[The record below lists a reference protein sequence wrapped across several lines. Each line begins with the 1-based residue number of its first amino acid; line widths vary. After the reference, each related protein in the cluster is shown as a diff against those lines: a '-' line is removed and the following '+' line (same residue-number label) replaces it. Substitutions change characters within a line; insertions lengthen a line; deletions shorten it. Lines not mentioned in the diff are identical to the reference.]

1 MGNDNGSVNPQA
13 TQNSNAVQQATIDPA
28 LLNSLEWRLIG
39 PFRGGRVVAVAGD
52 PVHPQVFYF
61 GSTGGGVWKTTDGGI
76 LWENVSDGYFKRA
89 SVGAIA
95 VSTSDAN
102 VIYVGMGETTIRSN
116 VSHGDGVYK
125 STDGGKTWIH
135 LGLADTRN
143 IAKIRVHP
151 QNPDL
156 VYVAALGHAHGPNP
170 ERGVYRSRDGGKI
183 WEQILFRSD
192 KAGAID
198 LTLDPNNPRILYA
211 ALWEAQR
218 RPYTL
223 ISGGEGCGIFKSTD
237 GGDNW
242 TEITRKPGL
251 PTGVVGKIGLTVSP
265 AKEDRVWAIIDA
277 EDGALF
283 RSDDGGENWERLS
296 EDRNLWARPWYY
308 QHIYADPQD
317 PETIW
322 ALNVQCWKSVDGGRT
337 FFEVQVPH
345 GDNHDLWIDPHNP
358 QRIIEGNDGGACVSF
373 NGGNSWSSIYN
384 QPTAEM
390 YHVTTDNQV
399 PYRVYGAQQDNSTIS
414 LPSRSALAG
423 ITQSDTY
430 EVGGGESGYIAV
442 RPDDP
447 NIVYAGS
454 YHGYLTRYDHRTR
467 QERNIAVWPELA
479 TGWGAK
485 DQKYRFQ
492 WTFPILI
499 SPHDPNVLYAT
510 GNHIFRS
517 TDEGSSWEII
527 SPDLT
532 RNDVAKL
539 EASGG
544 PPTKDNTGAEFYGTI
559 FAFAESPLERGLLWA
574 GSDDGL
580 MHISQDG
587 GKTWR
592 NVTPAELPEWA
603 LINIIEPSPH
613 DPATAYVA
621 ATRYKWD
628 DFQPYLYKTNDY
640 GATWTKIT
648 TGIAE
653 NDFTRVIREDPV
665 RRGLLYAGTEA
676 GVHISFDDGEHWQSL
691 RLNLPAVPI
700 HDLLIKDTDLVAATH
715 GRSFWILDEVTPL
728 RYISE
733 QVQNT
738 PASLFKPR
746 PTVRFMTSWG
756 FSRPSAPGIF
766 YRNTGDTMI
775 TGRRVLKPGGK
786 TVDRNLTAG
795 NNPPDGVIVYY
806 YLKQKL
812 EGEVKLTFLDAQGE
826 QIKSFTSEQAQDE
839 TPKTED
845 APDPTDEADPT
856 DEEEEREKKDPR
868 VPKEIGT
875 NRFVWNMRYPD
886 PKKVDGYVAS
896 EAVMAGPAA
905 APGTYYVQLTVGDQ
919 TYVEAFEIHKDP
931 RVSASQEDLDAQF
944 ALLLKIRDKLS
955 ETHDAINTLRNIRQ
969 QVEDWERRTR
979 EREAHETV
987 SKAARS
993 LKEKL
998 ALIEDELIQS
1008 KAKTRQDTMNF
1019 PVKLNGKLAWLA
1031 GVVASAQAAPT
1042 RQEYELFEDL
1052 VRRIDTQLQGLQEII
1067 DADVTAFNAL
1077 MRESDMPAVI
1087 PIATLPSKR

>member
-1 MGNDNGSVNPQA
+1 MEKDNGSVNPRGTRVSDEGA
-13 TQNSNAVQQATIDPA
+13 AAVIDSA
-28 LLNSLEWRLIG
+28 MLHSLQWRLIG

-52 PVHPQVFYF
+52 PVHTQVFYF
-61 GSTGGGVWKTTDGGI
+61 GSTGGGIWKTTDGGI
-76 LWENVSDGYFKRA
+76 IWENVSDGFFKRA

-95 VSTSDAN
+95 VSTSDPN
-102 VIYVGMGETTIRSN
+102 VIYAGMGETTIRGN

-125 STDGGKTWIH
+125 STDGGKTWTH

-143 IAKIRVHP
+143 IAKVRIHP

-170 ERGVYRSRDGGKI
+170 ERGVYRSRDGGKT

-198 LTLDPNNPRILYA
+198 LAMDPNNPRILYA
-211 ALWEAQR
+211 AIWEAQR
-218 RPYTL
+218 KPYTL
-223 ISGGEGCGIFKSTD
+223 ISGGEDCGIFKSTD

-251 PTGVVGKIGLTVSP
+251 PTGVLGKIGLAVSL

-283 RSDDGGENWERLS
+283 RSNDGGENWERLS

-308 QHIYADPQD
+308 QHIYADPKD

-345 GDNHDLWIDPHNP
+345 GDNHDLWIDPHDP

-373 NGGNSWSSIYN
+373 NGGASWSSIYN

-399 PYRVYGAQQDNSTIS
+399 PYRVYGAQQDNSTITV
-414 LPSRSALAG
+414 PSRSALAG
-423 ITQSDTY
+423 ITQSDIY
-430 EVGGGESGYIAV
+430 DVGGGESGYIAV
-442 RPDDP
+442 RPDDT
-447 NIVYAGS
+447 NIVYAGN
-454 YHGYLTRYDHRTR
+454 YLGYLTRYDHRSR

-492 WTFPILI
+492 WTFPILL
-499 SPHDPNVLYAT
+499 SPHDPNVLYVT
-510 GNHIFRS
+510 GNHVFRS
-517 TDEGSSWEII
+517 TDEGNSWQII

-532 RNDVAKL
+532 RNDITKM

-544 PPTKDNTGAEFYGTI
+544 PPTRDNTGAECYCTI
-559 FAFAESPLERGLLWA
+559 FAFAESPLKRGLFWA

-580 MHISQDG
+580 LHISQDG
-587 GKTWR
+587 GETWR
-592 NVTPAELPEWA
+592 NITPPDLPEWA
-603 LINIIEPSPH
+603 LVSIIEPSPH

-621 ATRYKWD
+621 ANRYKLD
-628 DFQPYLYKTNDY
+628 DFHPYLYKTNDY

-653 NDFTRVIREDPV
+653 NDFTRAIREDPV
-665 RRGLLYAGTEA
+665 RRGLLYAGTET
-676 GVHISFDDGEHWQSL
+676 GVHVSFDDGEHWQSL

-700 HDLLIKDTDLVAATH
+700 HDLVIKDTDLVAATH
-715 GRSFWILDEVTPL
+715 GRSFWILDDITPL

-733 QVQNT
+733 QVQDA
-738 PASLFKPR
+738 PVYLFKPR
-746 PTVRFMTSWG
+746 PAVRFITSWG
-756 FSRPSAPGIF
+756 YSRASAPGIF
-766 YRNTGDTMI
+766 YRNTGDIMI
-775 TGRRVLKPGGK
+775 TARRELKPGGEM
-786 TVDRNLTAG
+786 VDRNLNAG
-795 NNPPDGVIVYY
+795 ENPPDGVLVYY
-806 YLKQKL
+806 SLKQKP

-826 QIKSFTSEQAQDE
+826 QIKSFTSEQAQSQS
-839 TPKTED
+839 PKAED
-845 APDPTDEADPT
+845 APPETP
-856 DEEEEREKKDPR
+856 DEEEDREKKDPR
-868 VPKEIGT
+868 VPKEAGM
-875 NRFVWNMRYPD
+875 NRFLWNTRYPD

-896 EAVMAGPAA
+896 EAVMAGPVA
-905 APGTYYVQLTVGDQ
+905 APGTYHVQLTVADQ
-919 TYVEAFEIHKDP
+919 TLTEAFEVQKDP
-931 RVSASQEDLDAQF
+931 RVPATQEDLDSQF
-944 ALLLKIRDKLS
+944 KLLLKVRDKLS

-969 QVEDWERRTR
+969 QVEDWEKRTR
-979 EREAHETV
+979 ERKDHEAV
-987 SKAARS
+987 SSAARS

-998 ALIEDELIQS
+998 SPIEDELTQS
-1008 KAKTRQDTMNF
+1008 RAKTRQDTMNF
-1019 PVKLNGKLAWLA
+1019 PAKLNGKLAWLA

-1042 RQEYELFEDL
+1042 RQQYELYADL
-1052 VRRIDTQLQGLQEII
+1052 AGRIDVQIQRLQEII
-1067 DADVTAFNAL
+1067 DTDVAAFNGL
-1077 MRESDMPAVI
+1077 MRESEMPAVI
-1087 PIATLPSKR
+1087 PIATLASKR

>member
-1 MGNDNGSVNPQA
+1 MEKDNGSVNPRGTRVSDEEA
-13 TQNSNAVQQATIDPA
+13 AAVIDSA
-28 LLNSLEWRLIG
+28 MLHSLQWRLIG

-52 PVHPQVFYF
+52 PVHTQVFYF
-61 GSTGGGVWKTTDGGI
+61 GSTGGGIWKTTDGGI
-76 LWENVSDGYFKRA
+76 IWENVSDGFFKRA

-95 VSTSDAN
+95 VSTSDPN
-102 VIYVGMGETTIRSN
+102 VIYAGMGETTIRGN

-125 STDGGKTWIH
+125 STDGGKTWTH

-143 IAKIRVHP
+143 IAKVRIHP

-198 LTLDPNNPRILYA
+198 LAMDPNNPRILYA
-211 ALWEAQR
+211 AIWEAQR
-218 RPYTL
+218 KPYTL
-223 ISGGEGCGIFKSTD
+223 VSGGEDCGIFKSTD

-251 PTGVVGKIGLTVSP
+251 PTGVLGKIGLAVSL

-283 RSDDGGENWERLS
+283 RSNDGGENWERLS

-308 QHIYADPQD
+308 QHIYADPKD

-345 GDNHDLWIDPHNP
+345 GDNHDLWIDPHDP
-358 QRIIEGNDGGACVSF
+358 QRMIEGNDGGACVSF
-373 NGGNSWSSIYN
+373 NGGASWSSIYN

-399 PYRVYGAQQDNSTIS
+399 PYRVYGAQQDNSTITV
-414 LPSRSALAG
+414 PSRSALAG
-423 ITQSDTY
+423 ITQSDIY
-430 EVGGGESGYIAV
+430 DVGGGESGYIAV
-442 RPDDP
+442 RPDDT
-447 NIVYAGS
+447 NIVYAGN
-454 YHGYLTRYDHRTR
+454 YLGYLTRYDHRSR

-479 TGWGAK
+479 SGWGAK

-492 WTFPILI
+492 WTFPILL
-499 SPHDPNVLYAT
+499 SPHDPNVLYVT
-510 GNHIFRS
+510 GNHVFRS
-517 TDEGSSWEII
+517 TDEGNSWQII

-532 RNDVAKL
+532 RNDITKM

-544 PPTKDNTGAEFYGTI
+544 PPTRDNTGTECYCTI
-559 FAFAESPLERGLLWA
+559 FAFAESPLKRGLFWA

-580 MHISQDG
+580 LHISQDG
-587 GKTWR
+587 GETWR
-592 NVTPAELPEWA
+592 NITPPDLPEWA
-603 LINIIEPSPH
+603 LVSIIEPSPH

-621 ATRYKWD
+621 ANRYKLD
-628 DFQPYLYKTNDY
+628 DFHPYLYKTNDY

-653 NDFTRVIREDPV
+653 NDFTRAIREDPV
-665 RRGLLYAGTEA
+665 RRGLLYAGTET
-676 GVHISFDDGEHWQSL
+676 GVHVSFDDGEHWQSL

-700 HDLLIKDTDLVAATH
+700 HDLVIKDTDLVAATH
-715 GRSFWILDEVTPL
+715 GRSFWILDDITPL

-733 QVQNT
+733 QVQDA
-738 PASLFKPR
+738 PVYLFKPR
-746 PTVRFMTSWG
+746 PAVRFITSWG
-756 FSRPSAPGIF
+756 YSRASAPGIF
-766 YRNTGDTMI
+766 YRNTGDIMI
-775 TGRRVLKPGGK
+775 TARRELKPGGE
-786 TVDRNLTAG
+786 TVDRNLNAG
-795 NNPPDGVIVYY
+795 ENPPDGVLVYY
-806 YLKQKL
+806 SLKQKP

-826 QIKSFTSEQAQDE
+826 QIKSFTSEQAQSQS
-839 TPKTED
+839 PKAED
-845 APDPTDEADPT
+845 APPETP
-856 DEEEEREKKDPR
+856 DEEEDREKKDPR
-868 VPKEIGT
+868 VPKEAGM
-875 NRFVWNMRYPD
+875 NRFLWNTRYPD

-896 EAVMAGPAA
+896 EAVMAGPVA
-905 APGTYYVQLTVGDQ
+905 APGTYHVQLTVADQ
-919 TYVEAFEIHKDP
+919 TLTEAFEVQKDP
-931 RVSASQEDLDAQF
+931 RVPATQEDLDSQF
-944 ALLLKIRDKLS
+944 KLLLKVRDKLS

-979 EREAHETV
+979 ERKDHEAV
-987 SKAARS
+987 SSAARS

-998 ALIEDELIQS
+998 SPIEDELTQS
-1008 KAKTRQDTMNF
+1008 RAKTRQDTMNF
-1019 PVKLNGKLAWLA
+1019 PAKLNGKLAWLA

-1042 RQEYELFEDL
+1042 RQQYELYADL
-1052 VRRIDTQLQGLQEII
+1052 AGRIDVQIQRLQEII
-1067 DADVTAFNAL
+1067 DTDVAAFNGL
-1077 MRESDMPAVI
+1077 MRESEMPAVI
-1087 PIATLPSKR
+1087 PIATLASKR

>member
-1 MGNDNGSVNPQA
+1 MEKDNGSVNPRGTRVSDEGA
-13 TQNSNAVQQATIDPA
+13 AAVIDSA
-28 LLNSLEWRLIG
+28 MLHSLQWRLIG

-52 PVHPQVFYF
+52 PVHTQVFYF
-61 GSTGGGVWKTTDGGI
+61 GSTGGGIWKTTDGGI
-76 LWENVSDGYFKRA
+76 IWENVSDGFFKRA

-95 VSTSDAN
+95 VSTSDPN
-102 VIYVGMGETTIRSN
+102 VIYAGMGETTIRGN

-125 STDGGKTWIH
+125 STDGGKTWTH

-143 IAKIRVHP
+143 IAKVRIHP

-170 ERGVYRSRDGGKI
+170 ERGVYRSRDGGKT

-198 LTLDPNNPRILYA
+198 LAMDPNNPRILYA
-211 ALWEAQR
+211 AIWEAQR
-218 RPYTL
+218 KPYTL
-223 ISGGEGCGIFKSTD
+223 ISGGEDCGIFKSTD

-251 PTGVVGKIGLTVSP
+251 PTGVLGKIGLAVSL

-283 RSDDGGENWERLS
+283 RSNDGGENWERLS

-308 QHIYADPQD
+308 QHIYADPKD

-345 GDNHDLWIDPHNP
+345 GDNHDLWIDPHDP

-373 NGGNSWSSIYN
+373 NGGASWSSIYN

-390 YHVTTDNQV
+390 YHVTTDKQV
-399 PYRVYGAQQDNSTIS
+399 PYRVYGAQQDNSTITV
-414 LPSRSALAG
+414 PSRSALAG
-423 ITQSDTY
+423 ITQSDIY
-430 EVGGGESGYIAV
+430 DVGGGESGYIAV
-442 RPDDP
+442 RPDDT
-447 NIVYAGS
+447 NIVYAGN
-454 YHGYLTRYDHRTR
+454 YLGYLTRYDHRSR

-492 WTFPILI
+492 WTFPILL
-499 SPHDPNVLYAT
+499 SPHDPNVLYVT
-510 GNHIFRS
+510 GNHVFRS
-517 TDEGSSWEII
+517 TDEGNSWQII

-532 RNDVAKL
+532 RNDITKM

-544 PPTKDNTGAEFYGTI
+544 PPTRDNTGAECYCTI
-559 FAFAESPLERGLLWA
+559 FAFAESPLKRGLFWA

-580 MHISQDG
+580 LHISQDG
-587 GKTWR
+587 GETWR
-592 NVTPAELPEWA
+592 NITPPDLPEWA
-603 LINIIEPSPH
+603 LVSIIEPSPH

-621 ATRYKWD
+621 ANRYKLD
-628 DFQPYLYKTNDY
+628 DFHPYLYKTNDY

-653 NDFTRVIREDPV
+653 NDFTRAIREDPV
-665 RRGLLYAGTEA
+665 RRGLLYAGTET
-676 GVHISFDDGEHWQSL
+676 GVHVSFDDGEHWQSL

-700 HDLLIKDTDLVAATH
+700 HDLVIKDTDLVAATH
-715 GRSFWILDEVTPL
+715 GRSFWILDDITPL

-733 QVQNT
+733 QVQDA
-738 PASLFKPR
+738 PVYLFKPR
-746 PTVRFMTSWG
+746 PAVRFITSWG
-756 FSRPSAPGIF
+756 YSRASAPGIF
-766 YRNTGDTMI
+766 YRNTGDIMI
-775 TGRRVLKPGGK
+775 TARRELKPGGEM
-786 TVDRNLTAG
+786 VDRNLNAG
-795 NNPPDGVIVYY
+795 ENPPDGVLVYY
-806 YLKQKL
+806 SLKQKP

-826 QIKSFTSEQAQDE
+826 QIKSFTSEQAQSQS
-839 TPKTED
+839 PKAED
-845 APDPTDEADPT
+845 APPETP
-856 DEEEEREKKDPR
+856 DEEEDREKKDPR
-868 VPKEIGT
+868 VPKEAGM
-875 NRFVWNMRYPD
+875 NRFLWNTRYPD

-896 EAVMAGPAA
+896 EAVMAGPVA
-905 APGTYYVQLTVGDQ
+905 APGTYHVQLTVADQ
-919 TYVEAFEIHKDP
+919 TLTEAFEVQKDP
-931 RVSASQEDLDAQF
+931 RVPATQEDLDSQF
-944 ALLLKIRDKLS
+944 KLLLKVRDKLS

-979 EREAHETV
+979 ERKDHEAV
-987 SKAARS
+987 SSAARS

-998 ALIEDELIQS
+998 SPIEDELTQS
-1008 KAKTRQDTMNF
+1008 RAKTRQDTMNF
-1019 PVKLNGKLAWLA
+1019 PAKLNGKLAWLA

-1042 RQEYELFEDL
+1042 RQQYELYADL
-1052 VRRIDTQLQGLQEII
+1052 AGRIDVQIQRLQEII
-1067 DADVTAFNAL
+1067 DTDVAAFNRL
-1077 MRESDMPAVI
+1077 MRESEMPAVI
-1087 PIATLPSKR
+1087 PIATLASKR

>member
-1 MGNDNGSVNPQA
+1 MEKDNGSVNPRGTRVSDEGA
-13 TQNSNAVQQATIDPA
+13 AAVIDSA
-28 LLNSLEWRLIG
+28 MLHSLQWRLIG

-52 PVHPQVFYF
+52 PVHTQVFYF
-61 GSTGGGVWKTTDGGI
+61 GSTGGGIWKTTDGGI
-76 LWENVSDGYFKRA
+76 IWENVSDGSFKRA

-95 VSTSDAN
+95 VSTSDPN
-102 VIYVGMGETTIRSN
+102 VIYAGMGETTIRGN

-125 STDGGKTWIH
+125 STDGGKTWTH

-143 IAKIRVHP
+143 IAKVRIHP

-170 ERGVYRSRDGGKI
+170 ERGVYRSRDGGKT

-198 LTLDPNNPRILYA
+198 LAMDPNNPRILYA
-211 ALWEAQR
+211 AIWEAQR
-218 RPYTL
+218 KPYTL
-223 ISGGEGCGIFKSTD
+223 VSGGEDCGIFKSTD

-251 PTGVVGKIGLTVSP
+251 PTGVLGKIGLAVSL

-283 RSDDGGENWERLS
+283 RSNDGGENWERLS

-308 QHIYADPQD
+308 QHIYADPKD

-345 GDNHDLWIDPHNP
+345 GDNHDLWIDPHDP
-358 QRIIEGNDGGACVSF
+358 QRMIEGNDGGACVSF
-373 NGGNSWSSIYN
+373 NGGASWSSIYN

-390 YHVTTDNQV
+390 YHVTTDDQV
-399 PYRVYGAQQDNSTIS
+399 PYRVYGAQQDNSTITV
-414 LPSRSALAG
+414 PSRSALAG
-423 ITQSDTY
+423 ITQSDIY
-430 EVGGGESGYIAV
+430 DVGGGESGYIAV
-442 RPDDP
+442 RPDDT
-447 NIVYAGS
+447 NIVYAGN
-454 YHGYLTRYDHRTR
+454 YLGYLTRYDHRSR

-492 WTFPILI
+492 WTFPILL
-499 SPHDPNVLYAT
+499 SPHDPNVLYVT
-510 GNHIFRS
+510 GNHVFRS
-517 TDEGSSWEII
+517 TDEGNSWQII

-532 RNDVAKL
+532 RNDITKM

-544 PPTKDNTGAEFYGTI
+544 PPTRDNTGTECYCTI
-559 FAFAESPLERGLLWA
+559 FAFAESPLKRGLFWA

-580 MHISQDG
+580 LHISQDG
-587 GKTWR
+587 GETWR
-592 NVTPAELPEWA
+592 NITPPDLPEWA
-603 LINIIEPSPH
+603 LVSIIEPSPH

-621 ATRYKWD
+621 ANRYKLD
-628 DFQPYLYKTNDY
+628 DFHPYLYKTNDY

-653 NDFTRVIREDPV
+653 NDFTRAIREDPV
-665 RRGLLYAGTEA
+665 RRGLLYAGTET
-676 GVHISFDDGEHWQSL
+676 GVHVSFDDGEHWQSL

-700 HDLLIKDTDLVAATH
+700 HDLVIKDTDLVAATH
-715 GRSFWILDEVTPL
+715 GRSFWILDDITPL

-733 QVQNT
+733 QVQDA
-738 PASLFKPR
+738 PVYLFKPR
-746 PTVRFMTSWG
+746 PAVRFITSWG
-756 FSRPSAPGIF
+756 YSRASAPGIF
-766 YRNTGDTMI
+766 YRNTGDIMI
-775 TGRRVLKPGGK
+775 TARRELKPGGEM
-786 TVDRNLTAG
+786 VDRNLNAG
-795 NNPPDGVIVYY
+795 ENPPDGVLVYY
-806 YLKQKL
+806 SLKQKP

-826 QIKSFTSEQAQDE
+826 QIKAFTSEQAQSQS
-839 TPKTED
+839 PKAED
-845 APDPTDEADPT
+845 APPETP
-856 DEEEEREKKDPR
+856 DEEEDREKKDPR
-868 VPKEIGT
+868 VPKEAGM
-875 NRFVWNMRYPD
+875 NRFLWNTRYPD

-896 EAVMAGPAA
+896 EAVMAGPVA
-905 APGTYYVQLTVGDQ
+905 APGTYHVQLTVADQ
-919 TYVEAFEIHKDP
+919 TLTEAFEIQKDP
-931 RVSASQEDLDAQF
+931 RVPATQEDLDSQF
-944 ALLLKIRDKLS
+944 KLLLKVRDKLS

-979 EREAHETV
+979 DRKDHEAV
-987 SKAARS
+987 SSAARS

-998 ALIEDELIQS
+998 SPIEDELTQS
-1008 KAKTRQDTMNF
+1008 RAKTRQDTMNF
-1019 PVKLNGKLAWLA
+1019 PAKLNGKLAWLA

-1042 RQEYELFEDL
+1042 RQQYELYADL
-1052 VRRIDTQLQGLQEII
+1052 AGRIDVQIQRLQEII
-1067 DADVTAFNAL
+1067 DTDVAAFNGL
-1077 MRESDMPAVI
+1077 MRESEMPAVI
-1087 PIATLPSKR
+1087 PIATLASKR

>member
-1 MGNDNGSVNPQA
+1 MENNNGEVHPRGNRAPNAEA
-13 TQNSNAVQQATIDPA
+13 TAVINSAM
-28 LLNSLEWRLIG
+28 LNSLEWRLIG

-52 PVHPQVFYF
+52 PVHTQVFYF
-61 GSTGGGVWKTTDGGI
+61 GSTGGGIWKTSDGGI
-76 LWENVSDGYFKRA
+76 IWENVSDGFFKRA
-89 SVGAIA
+89 SVGALA
-95 VSTSDAN
+95 VSTADPN
-102 VIYVGMGETTIRSN
+102 VIYAGMGETTIRGN

-125 STDGGKTWIH
+125 SADGGKTWIH

-143 IAKIRVHP
+143 IAKVRIHP

-156 VYVAALGHAHGPNP
+156 VYVVALGHAHGPNP
-170 ERGVYRSRDGGKI
+170 ERGVYRSRDGGKT
-183 WEQILFRSD
+183 WEQILFRSA

-198 LTLDPNNPRILYA
+198 LAMDPNNPRILYA
-211 ALWEAQR
+211 AIWEAQR
-218 RPYTL
+218 KPYTL
-223 ISGGEGCGIFKSTD
+223 ISGGEDCGIFKSTD

-251 PTGVVGKIGLTVSP
+251 PTGMLGKIGLAVSP
-265 AKEDRVWAIIDA
+265 AKENRVWAIIDA

-308 QHIYADPQD
+308 QHIYADPKD

-345 GDNHDLWIDPHNP
+345 GDHHDLWIDPRDP
-358 QRIIEGNDGGACVSF
+358 QRMIEGNDGGACVSF
-373 NGGNSWSSIYN
+373 NGGASWSSIYN

-430 EVGGGESGYIAV
+430 DVGGGESGYIAV

-447 NIVYAGS
+447 GIVYAGN
-454 YHGYLTRYDHRTR
+454 YLGYLTRYDRRSR

-499 SPHDPNVLYAT
+499 SPHDPNVLYVT
-510 GNHIFRS
+510 GNYVFRS
-517 TDEGSSWEII
+517 TDEGNSWQII

-532 RNDVAKL
+532 RNDITKMQ
-539 EASGG
+539 ASGG
-544 PPTKDNTGAEFYGTI
+544 PPTRDNTGTECYCTI
-559 FAFAESPLERGLLWA
+559 FAFAESSLKRGLFWA

-580 MHISQDG
+580 LHISQDG
-587 GKTWR
+587 GETWK
-592 NVTPAELPEWA
+592 NVTPPDLPEWS
-603 LINIIEPSPH
+603 LISIIEPSPH

-621 ATRYKWD
+621 ANRYKLD

-648 TGIAE
+648 AGIAE

-665 RRGLLYAGTEA
+665 RRGLLYAGTET
-676 GVHISFDDGEHWQSL
+676 GVHVSFDDGEHWQSL

-700 HDLLIKDTDLVAATH
+700 HDLVIKDTDLVAATH
-715 GRSFWILDEVTPL
+715 GRSFWILDDITPL

-733 QVQNT
+733 QVQDT
-738 PASLFKPR
+738 SVYLFKPR
-746 PTVRFMTSWG
+746 PAVRFMTSWG
-756 FSRPSAPGIF
+756 YSRVSTPGIF
-766 YRNTGDTMI
+766 YRNTGDIMI
-775 TGRRVLKPGGK
+775 TARRQLKPGGG
-786 TVDRNLTAG
+786 TVDRNLNAG
-795 NNPPDGVIVYY
+795 ENPPDGVMVYY
-806 YLKQKL
+806 YLKQKP

-826 QIKSFTSEQAQDE
+826 QIKSFTSEQAQNQV
-839 TPKTED
+839 PKAED
-845 APDPTDEADPT
+845 APPETP
-856 DEEEEREKKDPR
+856 DEEEDREKKDPR
-868 VPKEIGT
+868 VPKEAGM
-875 NRFVWNMRYPD
+875 NRFTWNTRYPD

-905 APGTYYVQLTVGDQ
+905 APGTYHVQLTVGDQ
-919 TYVEAFEIHKDP
+919 TLTEAFEVRKDP
-931 RVSASQEDLDAQF
+931 RVAATQEDLDSQF

-955 ETHDAINTLRNIRQ
+955 QTHDAINTLRNIRQ
-969 QVEDWERRTR
+969 QVEDWEKRTR
-979 EREAHETV
+979 ERKDREAV
-987 SKAARS
+987 SSAARS

-998 ALIEDELIQS
+998 SPVEDELTQS
-1008 KAKTRQDTMNF
+1008 RAKTRQDTMNF
-1019 PVKLNGKLAWLA
+1019 PAKLNGKLAWLA

-1042 RQEYELFEDL
+1042 RQQYELYADL
-1052 VRRIDTQLQGLQEII
+1052 AGRIDVQIQQLQEII
-1067 DADVTAFNAL
+1067 DTDVAAFNRV

-1087 PIATLPSKR
+1087 PIATLASKR

>member
-1 MGNDNGSVNPQA
+1 MEKDNGSVNPRGTRVSDEGA
-13 TQNSNAVQQATIDPA
+13 AAVIDSA
-28 LLNSLEWRLIG
+28 MLHSLQWRLIG

-52 PVHPQVFYF
+52 PVHTQVFYF
-61 GSTGGGVWKTTDGGI
+61 GSTGGGIWKTTDGGI
-76 LWENVSDGYFKRA
+76 IWENVSDGSFKRA

-95 VSTSDAN
+95 VSTSDPN
-102 VIYVGMGETTIRSN
+102 VIYAGMGETTIRGN

-125 STDGGKTWIH
+125 STDGGKTWTH

-143 IAKIRVHP
+143 IAKVRIHP

-170 ERGVYRSRDGGKI
+170 ERGVYRSRDGGKT

-198 LTLDPNNPRILYA
+198 LAMDPNNPRILYA
-211 ALWEAQR
+211 AIWEAQR
-218 RPYTL
+218 KPYTL
-223 ISGGEGCGIFKSTD
+223 VSGGEDCGIFKSTD

-251 PTGVVGKIGLTVSP
+251 PTGVLGKIGLAVSL

-283 RSDDGGENWERLS
+283 RSNDGGENWERLS

-308 QHIYADPQD
+308 QHIYADPKD

-345 GDNHDLWIDPHNP
+345 GDNHDLWIDPHDP
-358 QRIIEGNDGGACVSF
+358 QRMIEGNDGGACVSF
-373 NGGNSWSSIYN
+373 NGGASWSSIYN

-399 PYRVYGAQQDNSTIS
+399 PYRVYGAQQDNSTITV
-414 LPSRSALAG
+414 PSRSALAG
-423 ITQSDTY
+423 ITQSDIY
-430 EVGGGESGYIAV
+430 DVGGGESGYIAV
-442 RPDDP
+442 RPDDT
-447 NIVYAGS
+447 NIVYAGN
-454 YHGYLTRYDHRTR
+454 YLGYLTRYDHRSR

-492 WTFPILI
+492 WTFPILL
-499 SPHDPNVLYAT
+499 SPHDPNVLYVT
-510 GNHIFRS
+510 GNHVFRS
-517 TDEGSSWEII
+517 TDEGNSWQII

-532 RNDVAKL
+532 RNDITKM

-544 PPTKDNTGAEFYGTI
+544 PPTRDNTGTECYCTI
-559 FAFAESPLERGLLWA
+559 FAFAESLLKRGLFWA

-580 MHISQDG
+580 LHISQDG
-587 GKTWR
+587 GETWR
-592 NVTPAELPEWA
+592 NITPPDLPEWA
-603 LINIIEPSPH
+603 LVSIIEPSPH

-621 ATRYKWD
+621 ANRYKLD
-628 DFQPYLYKTNDY
+628 DFHPYLYKTNDY

-653 NDFTRVIREDPV
+653 NDFTRAIREDPV
-665 RRGLLYAGTEA
+665 RRGLLYAGTET
-676 GVHISFDDGEHWQSL
+676 GVHVSFDDGEHWQSL

-700 HDLLIKDTDLVAATH
+700 HDLVIKDTDLVAATH
-715 GRSFWILDEVTPL
+715 GRSFWILDDITPL

-733 QVQNT
+733 QVQDA
-738 PASLFKPR
+738 PVYLFKPR
-746 PTVRFMTSWG
+746 PAVRFITSWG
-756 FSRPSAPGIF
+756 YSRASAPGIF
-766 YRNTGDTMI
+766 YRNTGDIMI
-775 TGRRVLKPGGK
+775 TARRELKPGGEM
-786 TVDRNLTAG
+786 VDRNLNAG
-795 NNPPDGVIVYY
+795 ENPPDGVLVYY
-806 YLKQKL
+806 SLKQKP

-826 QIKSFTSEQAQDE
+826 QIKSFTSEQAQSQS
-839 TPKTED
+839 PKAED
-845 APDPTDEADPT
+845 APPETP
-856 DEEEEREKKDPR
+856 DEEEDREKKDPR
-868 VPKEIGT
+868 VPKEAGM
-875 NRFVWNMRYPD
+875 NRFLWNTRYPD

-896 EAVMAGPAA
+896 EAVMAGPVT
-905 APGTYYVQLTVGDQ
+905 APGTYHVQLTVADQ
-919 TYVEAFEIHKDP
+919 TLTEAFEVQKDP
-931 RVSASQEDLDAQF
+931 RVPATQEDLDSQF
-944 ALLLKIRDKLS
+944 KLLLKVRDKLS

-969 QVEDWERRTR
+969 QVEDWEKRTR
-979 EREAHETV
+979 ERKDHEAV
-987 SKAARS
+987 SSAARS

-998 ALIEDELIQS
+998 SPIEDELTQS
-1008 KAKTRQDTMNF
+1008 RAKTRQDTMNF
-1019 PVKLNGKLAWLA
+1019 PAKLNGKLAWLA

-1042 RQEYELFEDL
+1042 RQQYELYADL
-1052 VRRIDTQLQGLQEII
+1052 AGRIDVQIQRLQEII
-1067 DADVTAFNAL
+1067 DTDVAAFNGL
-1077 MRESDMPAVI
+1077 MRESEMPAVI
-1087 PIATLPSKR
+1087 PIATLASKR

>member
-1 MGNDNGSVNPQA
+1 
-13 TQNSNAVQQATIDPA
+13 
-28 LLNSLEWRLIG
+28 
-39 PFRGGRVVAVAGD
+39 
-52 PVHPQVFYF
+52 
-61 GSTGGGVWKTTDGGI
+61 
-76 LWENVSDGYFKRA
+76 
-89 SVGAIA
+89 
-95 VSTSDAN
+95 
-102 VIYVGMGETTIRSN
+102 
-116 VSHGDGVYK
+116 
-125 STDGGKTWIH
+125 
-135 LGLADTRN
+135 
-143 IAKIRVHP
+143 
-151 QNPDL
+151 
-156 VYVAALGHAHGPNP
+156 
-170 ERGVYRSRDGGKI
+170 
-183 WEQILFRSD
+183 
-192 KAGAID
+192 
-198 LTLDPNNPRILYA
+198 
-211 ALWEAQR
+211 
-218 RPYTL
+218 
-223 ISGGEGCGIFKSTD
+223 
-237 GGDNW
+237 
-242 TEITRKPGL
+242 
-251 PTGVVGKIGLTVSP
+251 
-265 AKEDRVWAIIDA
+265 
-277 EDGALF
+277 
-283 RSDDGGENWERLS
+283 
-296 EDRNLWARPWYY
+296 
-308 QHIYADPQD
+308 
-317 PETIW
+317 
-322 ALNVQCWKSVDGGRT
+322 
-337 FFEVQVPH
+337 
-345 GDNHDLWIDPHNP
+345 
-358 QRIIEGNDGGACVSF
+358 
-373 NGGNSWSSIYN
+373 
-384 QPTAEM
+384 
-390 YHVTTDNQV
+390 
-399 PYRVYGAQQDNSTIS
+399 
-414 LPSRSALAG
+414 
-423 ITQSDTY
+423 
-430 EVGGGESGYIAV
+430 
-442 RPDDP
+442 
-447 NIVYAGS
+447 
-454 YHGYLTRYDHRTR
+454 
-467 QERNIAVWPELA
+467 
-479 TGWGAK
+479 
-485 DQKYRFQ
+485 
-492 WTFPILI
+492 
-499 SPHDPNVLYAT
+499 VLYAT

-746 PTVRFMTSWG
+746 LTVRFMTSWG